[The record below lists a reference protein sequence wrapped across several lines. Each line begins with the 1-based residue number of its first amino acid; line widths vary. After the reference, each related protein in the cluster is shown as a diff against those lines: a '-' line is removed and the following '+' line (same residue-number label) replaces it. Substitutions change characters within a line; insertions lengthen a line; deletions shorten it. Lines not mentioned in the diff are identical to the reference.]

1 MVDKED
7 DRIKSNKTWIKW
19 NQLNSSTSMKYGK
32 RMFIKPEQSEQLKI
46 ILEQKMKHYDAAK
59 RKRNEETA
67 PKRSKI

>member
-19 NQLNSSTSMKYGK
+19 NQLNDGTSMKYGN

-46 ILEQKMKHYDAAK
+46 ILEQKMKHYDAET
-59 RKRNEETA
+59 RKRNKDTA
-67 PKRSKI
+67 PKRT